1 MKEHGTCEQQLQP
14 DVGCVATHDNLGGIL
29 QCVNHM
35 SADKATS
42 SPPRDDRE
50 GVTALGG
57 IVTDGDSSPP
67 VGTNCHDSPAKTEY
81 RLHEFGV
88 MYRSHA
94 FSYWPGFS
102 LNPALWDLRRLEH
115 SYRRKYNR
123 PFRFNEGNI
132 RQVRHVM
139 TQAYVFVR
147 SSSKH
152 LVRGQLISLSNSP

>member
-1 MKEHGTCEQQLQP
+1 QVLINDQSSRSCAYGNLAQCPRGTE
-14 DVGCVATHDNLGGIL
+14 GKNAGW
-29 QCVNHM
+29 
-35 SADKATS
+35 
-42 SPPRDDRE
+42 PR
-50 GVTALGG
+50 
-57 IVTDGDSSPP
+57 PP

-132 RQVRHVM
+132 RQVRHLTMSVELLDAGIEV
-139 TQAYVFVR
+139 AYLPDVTFQHV
-147 SSSKH
+147 
-152 LVRGQLISLSNSP
+152 GTNSAYIAN